1 MIHEGPLTWRVAKDK
16 TVELHVLLLEELLVL
31 LQRQDERLVLKC
43 HSKSALGASSDTKGS
58 FSPVLKLNSVLIRS
72 VATDKRALFIICTSE
87 LGPQI
92 YELVALTSSE
102 KNTWMELLEQAVQ
115 GATRSVTGPP
125 KRHHSEATTAATG
138 LELPDPD
145 VSPVLSRGSGTE
157 PEAEDCSSADSDPDP
172 SGRDK
177 PLEELLEEPGG
188 HEGDLGQAGIG
199 VTDPIPGVPKSLGG
213 AGVAEAA
220 LQDVET
226 LQLLIVRWLRP
237 GRDPDPEDDVTPTP
251 SVAGAASGQ
260 GWDSVVSGR
269 DSVMSSWDSAMSGRD
284 LSVSSQDPVTSGRDS
299 PMSSQDLVMS
309 SRDLP
314 VSIGILP
321 VSGRD
326 SVLSSQDLPMSSRDS
341 AAQDGSR
348 EEPEGPEPNGI
359 QIVRKGLGVS
369 FLRFG
374 VSVPVLSAGT
384 GVSFPDLGSPSRI
397 WGLLPGFGVSFPA
410 PCVSFPG
417 SELGPGGA
425 GFGVLIS
432 GADFGVLIRD
442 FGAGR

>member
-314 VSIGILP
+314 VS
-321 VSGRD
+321 SR
-326 SVLSSQDLPMSSRDS
+326 DLPMSGRDFARVQS
-341 AAQDGSR
+341 GFAH
-348 EEPEGPEPNGI
+348 
-359 QIVRKGLGVS
+359 V
-369 FLRFG
+369 
-374 VSVPVLSAGT
+374 
-384 GVSFPDLGSPSRI
+384 
-397 WGLLPGFGVSFPA
+397 WPGFARVRPGFARVWPGFARVQLGFCPCPA
-410 PCVSFPG
+410 GIRCCPVRICRCPAGIRPPRTDPG
-417 SELGPGGA
+417 KSRRGRSPTGSKS
-425 GFGVLIS
+425 S
-432 GADFGVLIRD
+432 GKGIFST
-442 FGAGR
+442 